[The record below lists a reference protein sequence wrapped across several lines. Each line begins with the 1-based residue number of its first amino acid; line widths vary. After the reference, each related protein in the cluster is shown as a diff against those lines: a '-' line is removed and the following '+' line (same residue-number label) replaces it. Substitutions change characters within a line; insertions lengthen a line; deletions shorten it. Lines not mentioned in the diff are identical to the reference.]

1 MANINSWKDIRWT
14 LIEERVFRLQL
25 RIYKAATNRELEK
38 LYKLQK
44 TLIKSQ
50 SAKYL
55 SVRKVTQQNSGKE
68 TPGVD
73 NVIIKTPKEKFA
85 LAERLTLN
93 GKSSNIRRTYIDY
106 PDGKRRPLGIPTI
119 EDRAKQMLAYLAL
132 SPQWEASFE
141 ASSYG
146 FRPGRSV
153 MDAIEAVFLGI
164 SKKPKWV
171 LDADIAKCFDQINHE
186 YLLEKCQTYPK
197 MQQQLRAWLKAGILN
212 GEKFTFPEMGT
223 PQGGIISPLLA
234 NIALH
239 GLRDELDR
247 YINTLG
253 GHRPNN
259 RQAFTYV
266 RYADDFVFMH
276 PDKDV
281 IEGSKRV
288 VQQFLEPIGLEL
300 HPVKTKLVH
309 TLTSQNG
316 TPPGFTFLGF
326 DVVQREKWLRKRRV
340 YTQRPSNQTFLTL
353 ITPSKEGV
361 KKHKLKLK
369 KVIQSSR
376 GISQERLIQKM
387 NPIIRGWALSK
398 RTQISSKVFQA
409 LDQYVYIHLWK
420 WARKRHPK
428 MSRYKLKEKYWHKV
442 GSRNW
447 VFGVKRGDEVPLQLQ
462 SHSKIK
468 IKRFAKVKGAAS
480 PFDGNVIYWAK
491 RSGKNPL
498 ISDIKAK
505 LIKEQKGY
513 CNICRKAFLPGDIIE
528 RDHIVPK
535 ALGGK
540 NIRSNVQ
547 AVHNYCHME
556 KTNKER
562 LQIRRNR
569 KLDKQS

>member
-1 MANINSWKDIRWT
+1 MENINSWKDIRWSP
-14 LIEERVFRLQL
+14 IEERVFRLQL
-25 RIYKAATNRELEK
+25 RIYKAATNGELEK

-44 TLIKSQ
+44 LLITSK

-55 SVRKVTQQNSGKE
+55 SVRRVTQQNSGKE
-68 TPGVD
+68 TSGVD
-73 NVIIKTPKEKFA
+73 GVIIKTPKDKFA
-85 LAERLTLN
+85 LAERLVLD
-93 GKSSNIRRTYIDY
+93 GKSSNIRRTYIKY

-132 SPQWEASFE
+132 CPQWEAYFE

-153 MDAIEAVFLGI
+153 LDAIEAVFLGI

-171 LDADIAKCFDQINHE
+171 LDADISKCFDQINHE
-186 YLLEKCQTYPK
+186 YLLKKCKTYPGLQK
-197 MQQQLRAWLKAGILN
+197 QLRAWLKAGILE
-212 GEKFTFPEMGT
+212 GEEFTFPEMGT

-234 NIALH
+234 NIVLH
-239 GLRDELDR
+239 GLRADIDT
-247 YINTLG
+247 YINSLG

-259 RQAFTYV
+259 RQAFTYI

-276 PDKDV
+276 PDRTV
-281 IEGSKRV
+281 IEGSKLV
-288 VQQFLEPIGLEL
+288 VQKFLEPIGLEL

-309 TLTSQNG
+309 TLHPNDGKS
-316 TPPGFTFLGF
+316 PGFTFLGF
-326 DVVQREKWLRKRRV
+326 DVVQREKWVRKRLV
-340 YTQRPSNQTFLTL
+340 YTKRPSTQTFVTL

-361 KKHKLKLK
+361 KRHKLKLK

-376 GISQERLIQKM
+376 GISQERLIQKI

-398 RTQISSKVFQA
+398 RTQISSKVFQS
-409 LDQYVYIHLWK
+409 LDQYVYLHLWK

-428 MSRYKLKEKYWHKV
+428 MSKYSLKDKYWHKV

-447 VFGVKRGDEVPLQLQ
+447 VFGVKRGEDVSLQLQ
-462 SHSKIK
+462 MHSKIP
-468 IKRFAKVKGAAS
+468 IRCFAKVKGTTS
-480 PFDGNVIYWAK
+480 PFNGNVIYWAR

-498 ISDIKAK
+498 IPDMKAK

-513 CNICRKAFLPGDIIE
+513 CTICKKAFLPVDIIE

-540 NIRSNVQ
+540 NIRNNVQ

-562 LQIRRNR
+562 LHIRRNR
-569 KLDKQS
+569 KSVKQF

>member
-14 LIEERVFRLQL
+14 PIEERVFRLQL

-44 TLIKSQ
+44 TLLASQ

-55 SVRKVTQQNSGKE
+55 SVRKVTQQNSAKE

-73 NVIIKTPKEKFA
+73 NVIIKTPKDKFA

-171 LDADIAKCFDQINHE
+171 LDTDISKCFDQINHE
-186 YLLEKCQTYPK
+186 YLLDKCQTYPK
-197 MQQQLRAWLKAGILN
+197 MQQQLRAWLKAGILD
-212 GEKFTFPEMGT
+212 GDEFSFPEMGT

-326 DVVQREKWLRKRRV
+326 DVVQREKWVRKRRV

-387 NPIIRGWALSK
+387 NPITRGWALSK

-447 VFGVKRGDEVPLQLQ
+447 VFGVKRDDDVPLQLQ
-462 SHSKIK
+462 LHSKIK

-498 ISDIKAK
+498 IPDIKAK
-505 LIKEQKGY
+505 LIKEQNGY

-569 KLDKQS
+569 KIDKQS